1 MPVSV
6 PDYALVALEDGAV
19 PFCHYENP
27 RFGGPSRWMEPALL
41 RALVRDATE
50 NGIALTF
57 LLGSRQPPAALKR
70 VISRIPHNL
79 VVPWPLREI
88 YPGAMLVATAEDLDG
103 FASLPSD
110 WSRNLVLRAGR
121 QDLPQL
127 TSLFQ
132 SLAGKFGRLSLHLT
146 GIEYF
151 TETDLETYAGELAAI
166 SASLKKL
173 YAEGKRLEVNVL
185 TDRMFLKAR
194 RHCDAGEKHVTVA
207 PDGRCFI
214 CPAFLGENAAPIGR
228 FDSEQGY
235 VTTAPATLAFERAP
249 LCTRCDAWH
258 CKRCVWLSRKLT
270 GEYNVPSQQQCRLA
284 HIERE
289 ASRQLLVGLG
299 RIEPFGR
306 LPRIVELN
314 YDDPLEL
321 IGRDPPI
328 FAANQSG
335 DPML

>member
-1 MPVSV
+1 MPVSA
-6 PDYALVALEDGAV
+6 PEYALVALEDGAV

-27 RFGGPSRWMEPALL
+27 RFGGPSRWMAPALL
-41 RALVRDATE
+41 RALVHHAIE
-50 NGIALTF
+50 NGVALTF
-57 LLGSRQPPAALKR
+57 LLGSHQPPAALKR
-70 VISRIPHNL
+70 VISGIPHTL
-79 VVPWPLREI
+79 IVPWSLREL
-88 YPGAMLVATAEDLDG
+88 YPDAMLVATADDRDG
-103 FASLPSD
+103 FASLPSN

-121 QDLPQL
+121 QDLQQL
-127 TSLFQ
+127 AAHFQ

-151 TETDLETYAGELAAI
+151 TETDLDTYASELAAI
-166 SASLKKL
+166 STSLQRL
-173 YAEGKRLEVNVL
+173 FAVGMRLEVNVL

-194 RHCDAGEKHVTVA
+194 RHCDAGEKHVTIA

-214 CPAFLGENAAPIGR
+214 CPAFLGENSAPIGR
-228 FDSEQGY
+228 FDPEQGY
-235 VTTAPATLAFERAP
+235 VTAAPATTAFERAP

-284 HIERE
+284 HVERE
-289 ASRQLLVGLG
+289 ASRQLLLDLG

-321 IGRDPPI
+321 IGRDPPV
-328 FAANQSG
+328 FAADQPG